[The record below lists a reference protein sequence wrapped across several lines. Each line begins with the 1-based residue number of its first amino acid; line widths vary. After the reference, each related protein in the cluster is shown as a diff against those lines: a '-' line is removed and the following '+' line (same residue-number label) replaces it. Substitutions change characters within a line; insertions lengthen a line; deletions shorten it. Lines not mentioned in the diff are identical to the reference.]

1 MPTIARALLSE
12 TIDYAGLFPPA
23 ELPMDEA
30 FRRFLA
36 HRTGDDGW
44 LLARFVCPAAR
55 LGELRP
61 LVEAAGEAG
70 GPIRLAVLGAG
81 GDDPPA
87 LAEAMERDLDAIA
100 SFGRGLVAA
109 APVEVFEVKL
119 PGQGS
124 FGETVDFVCDRLE
137 DLGARPPEV
146 FFEAPLLGDWRRPV
160 ERAARAL
167 AAVHR
172 VAPHRRVGLKIRC
185 GGLEAAAVP
194 SVEAVAGAIVAA
206 RNEDVRLK
214 ATQGLHHPF
223 RHHDPELGATVHG
236 FLNLLAAAVLAAE
249 HRLDRATVTAI
260 VSEEDPAAFAIT
272 ETALRWRELEAD
284 FEAVV
289 HRRLHAVTG
298 FGSCSFTEP
307 RDDLAALGW
316 LYM

>member
-12 TIDYAGLFPPA
+12 AIDYAGLFPPA
-23 ELPMDEA
+23 RLPMDEA
-30 FRRFLA
+30 FRRLLA
-36 HRTGDDGW
+36 HRAGDDGW

-81 GDDPPA
+81 GDDRLA
-87 LAEAMERDLDAIA
+87 LAEAMERVLEAMA
-100 SFGRGLVAA
+100 AFERGLVAA
-109 APVEVFEVKL
+109 APIEAFEVKL

-160 ERAARAL
+160 ERAAL

-185 GGLEAAAVP
+185 GGLEASAVP

-214 ATQGLHHPF
+214 ATQGLHHPV
-223 RHHDPELGATVHG
+223 RHDDPELGTKVHG

-249 HRLDRATVTAI
+249 HRLDRATVTA
-260 VSEEDPAAFAIT
+260 VVAEEDPAAFALT
-272 ETALRWRELEAD
+272 ESVLRWRELEAD
-284 FEAVV
+284 LEAVV
-289 HRRLHAVTG
+289 HGRLHAATG

-307 RDDLAALGW
+307 RDDLDALGW
-316 LYM
+316 L